1 MVLPAEC
8 STRVM
13 PATRKYMNLLFCAA
27 PTNWLRLAAARL
39 GLPASGDSPLP
50 HSIALEMSENGRIGE
65 QVDLPDERNGRT
77 GRRKHHG
84 KRTKSKMQ
92 QISTSHFI
100 DSSAKTPKTNLL
112 LAGWETH
119 YHPGK
124 IQPAHAQ
131 PARARR
137 QNNARAHSPECA
149 ARVAGWTKTARGYH
163 HARARSARTR
173 TSVTFSCA

>member
-1 MVLPAEC
+1 MLPAEC

-39 GLPASGDSPLP
+39 GLPASGDSPLS
-50 HSIALEMSENGRIGE
+50 HSIALEMSENGRTGE
-65 QVDLPDERNGRT
+65 QVNLPDERNGRT

-100 DSSAKTPKTNLL
+100 DSSAKTSKDE
-112 LAGWETH
+112 LAVGGLRDH
-119 YHPGK
+119 HPGE

-149 ARVAGWTKTARGYH
+149 ARVAG
-163 HARARSARTR
+163 
-173 TSVTFSCA
+173 